1 MIHTPRRYFHVPII
15 ALIFCLGACSES
27 DSTAVQGS
35 SASNRIPA
43 ADLVLTNGKVYTM
56 DAGRSWADSVAI
68 HEGRIVYV
76 GAREGIAEF
85 LGDNTRQ
92 VDLAGKMLLPSFQ
105 DVHIHPVDGGASYLG
120 CPLFG
125 LETIEAVQ
133 ETVAGCV
140 EAEPDAPFIEGNGWN
155 WGLFIGGDGPRKELL
170 DEIDNSRPIIIGD
183 ADGHTLWLNS
193 SALEFAGI
201 TRDTPDPEGGEI
213 GRDPQT
219 GELTGLL
226 LEGPARNLILQTL
239 PPVSVDRQMDG
250 LRYAQ
255 NYLHSLGITAM
266 QDAIVEL
273 SGNGVYRSLDA
284 YQAMRDSGELKLR
297 VVAALYWEPGEG
309 LDQIDAI
316 KAARAKY
323 SGGRLQAGT
332 VKFWADGI
340 LETRTAKLL
349 EPYTDQPD
357 TDGMLMVPLQELQT
371 GIPALDALGFQLHI
385 HAIGDGTVRFALDAL
400 EAARQANGMRDSRHL
415 TAHTQLVH
423 EDDIGRF
430 AELDVIA
437 GFSPYWAYNEE
448 YVAVI
453 NPPQLGPER
462 MGQMYPIN
470 RLASS
475 GAHVA
480 FGSDWSVSS
489 ADPLLGIE
497 TAVTRLSPHD
507 NDPMP
512 VFLPDE
518 RITLDEAIA
527 GYTINAAFAN
537 FLDSDTGS
545 IEVGKFADLVVLE
558 RNLFDLE
565 APAISDAG
573 VVATLMEGEV
583 VYGEL

>member
-1 MIHTPRRYFHVPII
+1 MITVPHRRFHVPII
-15 ALIFCLGACSES
+15 ALIFCLGACG
-27 DSTAVQGS
+27 DPDPTAVQSSSLNTGS
-35 SASNRIPA
+35 PA
-43 ADLVLTNGKVYTM
+43 ADLVLTNAKVYTM

-68 HEGRIVYV
+68 HKGRIVYV

-85 LGDNTRQ
+85 LDDNTRH

-105 DVHIHPVDGGASYLG
+105 DVHIHPVSGGVSQLD
-120 CPLFG
+120 CPLFD
-125 LETIEAVQ
+125 LETIGAVL
-133 ETVAGCV
+133 ESVAGCA
-140 EAEPDAPFIEGNGWN
+140 EAKPDAPYIEGTGWG

-170 DEIDNSRPIIIGD
+170 DEIDSSRPIILGD
-183 ADGHTLWLNS
+183 SDGHTLWLNT

-201 TRDTPDPEGGEI
+201 TDDSPDPEGGEI

-219 GELTGLL
+219 GELTGAL
-226 LEGPARNLILQTL
+226 LEGPAMNLIRQRL
-239 PPVSVDRQMDG
+239 PPATMSRQIEA
-250 LRYAQ
+250 LRYTQ
-255 NYLHSLGITAM
+255 KYLHSLGITAM
-266 QDAIVEL
+266 HDAIVEL
-273 SGNGVYRSLDA
+273 SGNAADRSLDA

-316 KAARAKY
+316 TAAREKY
-323 SGGRLQAGT
+323 SGGLLQAST

-349 EPYTDQPD
+349 EPYSDQPD
-357 TDGMLMVPLQELQT
+357 TDGMLMVPLEELRAGT
-371 GIPALDALGFQLHI
+371 AALDALGFQLHI
-385 HAIGDGTVRFALDAL
+385 HTIGDGTVRYALDAL
-400 EAARQANGMRDSRHL
+400 EAAREANGVRDSRHL

-423 EDDIGRF
+423 KDDISRF

-437 GFSPYWAYNEE
+437 GFSPYWAYNDD

-462 MGQMYPIN
+462 MGRMYPIN
-470 RLASS
+470 SIASS
-475 GAHVA
+475 GARIA
-480 FGSDWSVSS
+480 FGSDWSVST

-507 NDPMP
+507 DETVP

-537 FLDSDTGS
+537 FLDNDTGS

-558 RNLFDLE
+558 KNLFDLD
-565 APAISDAG
+565 ASAISDAG
-573 VVATLMEGEV
+573 VAATLMEGEV

>member
-1 MIHTPRRYFHVPII
+1 MFHTPQRFFRV
-15 ALIFCLGACSES
+15 LIFAVIFFLCACSES
-27 DSTAVQGS
+27 DSTAVPS
-35 SASNRIPA
+35 

-56 DAGRSWADSVAI
+56 DAGRSWADSIAVR
-68 HEGRIVYV
+68 EGRIVYV
-76 GAREGIAEF
+76 GAREGVAKYV
-85 LGDNTRQ
+85 GDNTRQ
-92 VDLAGKMLLPSFQ
+92 IDLAGKMLLPSFQ
-105 DVHIHPVDGGASYLG
+105 DVHIHPVAGGVSYLG
-120 CPLFG
+120 CALFDLG
-125 LETIEAVQ
+125 SLEVVLD
-133 ETVAGCV
+133 TVAECV
-140 EAEPDAPFIEGNGWN
+140 EADPDAPFIEGIGWD
-155 WGLFIGGDGPRKELL
+155 WGMFIGSDGPRKELL
-170 DEIDNSRPIIIGD
+170 DEIDNSKPLIIGD
-183 ADGHTLWLNS
+183 TDGHTLWLNS

-201 TRDTPDPEGGEI
+201 TKDTPDPDGGEI

-219 GELTGLL
+219 GELTGVL
-226 LEGPARNLILQTL
+226 LEGPARNLILQKL
-239 PPVSVDRQMDG
+239 PPVSVDKQIDG

-309 LDQIDAI
+309 LDQIDALS
-316 KAARAKY
+316 AARAKY
-323 SGGRLQAGT
+323 SGGLLQAGT

-349 EPYTDQPD
+349 APYTDQPD
-357 TDGMLMVPLQELQT
+357 TDGMLMVPLQELLI
-371 GIPALDALGFQLHI
+371 GIPALDALGFQLHV
-385 HAIGDGTVRFALDAL
+385 HAIGDATVRVALDAL
-400 EAARQANGMRDSRHL
+400 ESARQANGVRDSRHL

-423 EDDIGRF
+423 EDDISRF

-462 MGQMYPIN
+462 MAQMYPIN
-470 RLASS
+470 RIVSS
-475 GAHVA
+475 GARVA
-480 FGSDWSVSS
+480 FGSDWYVASS
-489 ADPLLGIE
+489 DPLLGIE
-497 TAVTRLSPHD
+497 TAVTRVSPHD

-537 FLDSDTGS
+537 FLDDETGS

-558 RNLFDLE
+558 ENLFELE
-565 APAISDAG
+565 ASAISDAG

-583 VYGEL
+583 VYGGL